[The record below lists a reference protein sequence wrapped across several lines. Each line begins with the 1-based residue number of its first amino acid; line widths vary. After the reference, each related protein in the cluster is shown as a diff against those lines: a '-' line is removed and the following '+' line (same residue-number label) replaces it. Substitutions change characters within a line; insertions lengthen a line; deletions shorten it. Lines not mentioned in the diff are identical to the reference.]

1 MALLKREQLGLEI
14 ENYFLTFF
22 LEQSSFLSGQDFS
35 PFLQEESFFGQ
46 DSAFL
51 HSPVLQESFLSQP
64 DLHFP
69 QQDFPSFL
77 PHGDSPQSD
86 FPLAAEDSPLFES
99 QGFLA

>member
-1 MALLKREQLGLEI
+1 MALLKRERLGLEI
-14 ENYFLTFF
+14 ENYFLAFF

-69 QQDFPSFL
+69 QQDLPSLF
-77 PHGDSPQSD
+77 PQSD
-86 FPLAAEDSPLFES
+86 FPLAAVDVPFLES
-99 QGFLA
+99 QVFFA